1 MSSEFTREE
10 VMKFLPAQFSWFWW
24 KCLQSNFIHSKRF
37 QSDRIQVRFT
47 AHYTCG
53 NADLNMILL
62 AVRTNGFFFKIID
75 PLIQLTW
82 LDLGLPQI
90 DLTSFWESGESCLG
104 RKNAERATKSRR
116 RSRERTSRLD
126 CKGSFHYAKIF
137 GNFGREKRQDSSV
150 RVEISGQ
157 SGPKIIVSSLTLV
170 SST

>member
-1 MSSEFTREE
+1 MNSHERKLWNFYQLS
-10 VMKFLPAQFSWFWW
+10 FLDFDGNVFRAILSIQNFFNLTEYRQDSLLITHAGMQIWIWY
-24 KCLQSNFIHSKRF
+24 CLP
-37 QSDRIQVRFT
+37 
-47 AHYTCG
+47 
-53 NADLNMILL
+53 
-62 AVRTNGFFFKIID
+62 VRTNGFFFKIRD

-104 RKNAERATKSRR
+104 RKKAERATKSWR